1 MPSDLREAAAALLA
15 AATRIDRADYG
26 RTVLV
31 PREHVERLRTALERE
46 GHDAPPGPPRAAAG
60 ENGETP

>member
-1 MPSDLREAAAALLA
+1 MPSSLREAAAALLA
-15 AATRIDRADYG
+15 AATRFDKADYG

-31 PREHVERLRTALERE
+31 PREHVDRLRTALERE
-46 GHDAPPGPPRAAAG
+46 GHDAPPGPALPAAR